1 MPAHLNFA
9 IIIATRQFVNTF
21 AGGGTV
27 PAEGNK
33 GATWAWVNNNFPNA
47 GVTVAYGSNKLVQQ
61 QHLIKKNL
69 EITGIVV
76 DGNDIP
82 LVKALENTWQSTDFV
97 EVSSNP
103 YFTVTIEV
111 ANVGDRMIYP
121 LFDMYGISGIEFG
134 KEYEPGPNDTATII
148 YRDIYVEPD
157 WYGTHEAVFYL
168 ANEMSS
174 NYEEI
179 YAQVY
184 LQKLTF
190 V

>member
-1 MPAHLNFA
+1 MGK
-9 IIIATRQFVNTF
+9 IATRQFVSTF

-27 PAEGNK
+27 PVDGNR
-33 GATWAWVNNNFPNA
+33 GATWAWIQSNFPNV
-47 GVTVAYGSNKLVQQ
+47 GVSAIYEGNKLVQQ

-69 EITGIVV
+69 EITSIVV

-82 LVKALENTWQSTDFV
+82 LVKALENTWQNTDTV
-97 EVSSNP
+97 EVSSIP
-103 YFTVTIEV
+103 RFTVIIKV
-111 ANVGDRMIYP
+111 ANVGDRTIYP
-121 LFDMYGISGIEFG
+121 LFDMEGISNIEFSRL
-134 KEYEPGPNDTATII
+134 YEPGPDDTATIT
-148 YRDIYVEPD
+148 YQDIYVDPN
-157 WYGTHEAVFYL
+157 WNGVHEAFFKL
-168 ANEMSS
+168 ANEMSP

>member
-1 MPAHLNFA
+1 MGK
-9 IIIATRQFVNTF
+9 IATRQFVSTF

-27 PAEGNK
+27 PAEGNR
-33 GATWAWVNNNFPNA
+33 GATWAWIDDNFPNA

-61 QHLIKKNL
+61 QHLTKKNL
-69 EITGIVV
+69 EITSIVV
-76 DGNDIP
+76 DGYNIP
-82 LVKALENTWQSTDFV
+82 LTKATGNTWQNTDTV
-97 EVSSNP
+97 EVSGRP
-103 YFTVTIEV
+103 YFTVTIKV

-121 LFDMYGISGIEFG
+121 LFDMYGISGIEFIG
-134 KEYEPGPNDTATII
+134 EYESGFGDTATIT

-157 WYGTHEAVFYL
+157 WLGSHEATFYL

-179 YAQVY
+179 YAQVF